1 MNPTKFIK
9 DNYLLIIIILIGAI
23 LRFYKLDFQSAWLDE
38 IHTLNESNPNLTFLD
53 VYQNI
58 MTAEQMPPLYFYT
71 LYILFKAFGYTVLIA
86 RTYSALIGL
95 ASLFAIYKL
104 GELLENKKT
113 GLIASLLLSI
123 NFFHVFYSQ
132 EARPYG
138 LLLFFTITSF
148 YYLVKFI
155 KKPNRLDAIYFGI
168 TAGLMIISHFFGLFV
183 LLAQCFLLGLFLLL
197 SEKKNRVTFFINSCI
212 SGLVIILLFI
222 PAIQIFLKVSD
233 IKTFWI
239 PPTDINSILQ
249 IFKDFCG
256 NSGYV
261 MILAGGALL
270 YYFIL
275 LFANKSTKNEA
286 KETPINNRWFGFI
299 ILISWIV
306 VVLAIPII
314 RSYLV
319 VPMIISRY
327 FIVILPP
334 LLVLISIA
342 ISNCR
347 PSIVRASFVLLFVAA
362 TLYEYVYFTNYY
374 KATSKAQ
381 FREVTQF
388 VIENDT
394 KNDPIVSSL
403 AWYLPYFLKNNEVNF
418 KITEQP
424 LDDYIADMQKDST
437 KIKSFWY
444 LDAFDREYKPN
455 ASTTTFINSNF
466 YIENSYTGFQ
476 AWTKHFV
483 LAKEMPKTIDI
494 SKYKPI
500 NQKNGDSFAYSIE
513 SYAYNN
519 KQLSLSGWAYF
530 EKQAATKTAISL
542 VLIKDGIA
550 NRLQYEKVTRPDV
563 TTYFKSD
570 FDISNSGFTVS
581 TDLTSFPDGEYQLGI
596 YLINTGTKRDGLV
609 LTDKRIIIKQ

>member
-1 MNPTKFIK
+1 MNPTKFLK
-9 DNYLLIIIILIGAI
+9 NNYPLIAILFIGAV

-38 IHTLNESNPNLTFLD
+38 IHTLNEANPRLNFLD

-71 LYILFKAFGYTVLIA
+71 IYILFKVFGYSVFIA
-86 RTYSALIGL
+86 RTYSAVIGL

-104 GELLENKKT
+104 GEQLENKRT
-113 GLIASLLLSI
+113 GLIASLLLSV
-123 NFFHVFYSQ
+123 NFFHLFYSQ

-138 LLLFFTITSF
+138 LLLFFTIVSF

-155 KKPNRLDAIYFGI
+155 KNPNRLHAIYFGV
-168 TAGLMIISHFFGLFV
+168 TAGFMILSHFFGLFV

-197 SEKKNRVTFFINSCI
+197 ADKKNRVSFLIHSCL
-212 SGLVIILLFI
+212 SGVVIIILFI

-239 PPTDINSILQ
+239 PPTDVNTILQ

-261 MILAGGALL
+261 MILAGIALL

-275 LFANKSTKNEA
+275 LLTHKSDKNEA
-286 KETPINNRWFGFI
+286 KETTLNNRWFGFV

-306 VVLAIPII
+306 VVLAIPIL

-347 PSIVRASFVLLFVAA
+347 PTIIRTIFVLLFVAA
-362 TLYEYVYFTNYY
+362 TMYEYVYFTNYY
-374 KATSKAQ
+374 KAISKAQ
-381 FREVTQF
+381 FREVSQF

-403 AWYLPYFLKNNEVNF
+403 AWYLPYFLKNEEVDF
-418 KITEQP
+418 KITEQS
-424 LDDYIADMQKDST
+424 LDDYIAETQKDST
-437 KIKSFWY
+437 KLKSFWY
-444 LDAFDREYKPN
+444 IDAFGREYNPTAPTAK
-455 ASTTTFINSNF
+455 FIQSN
-466 YIENSYTGFQ
+466 YYVENSYDGFQ
-476 AWTKHFV
+476 AWAKHFV
-483 LAKEMPKTIDI
+483 LVKEIAKTLDI
-494 SKYKPI
+494 SRYKPL
-500 NQKNGDSFAYSIE
+500 NQLNGDAF
-513 SYAYNN
+513 SYILENYEFKDNHLN
-519 KQLSLSGWAYF
+519 LTGWAYF
-530 EKQAATKTAISL
+530 EKQSAIKTSISL
-542 VLIKDGIA
+542 LLIKDGVA
-550 NRLQYEKVTRPDV
+550 NLLQYNKVTRPDV

-570 FDISNSGFTVS
+570 CDISNSGFTLS
-581 TDLTSFPDGEYQLGI
+581 TDVSNLPEGDYQLGI
-596 YLINTGTKRDGLV
+596 YLINTASKKDGLI
-609 LTDKRIIIKQ
+609 LTDKRITIKQ